1 MSNEVFSFTPEQK
14 TNLEKWKAFLDTER
28 ARTWAIE
35 EKEAIESIH
44 NILKQARFEEGND
57 LTPEKLDSMFHEM
70 RELINNRSLAR
81 NLYEDNGIA
90 NFNSRLRRLLFSS
103 ESLAERVNQ
112 FLELKRVGMLTVSHF
127 LCAFSPTEYPE
138 IGWQT
143 FDVLELD
150 STQLNMAYKQA
161 LREHNIPSPQDY
173 RDDTIE
179 YLSDMII
186 FREIKNLLNIEY
198 YNHIN
203 NLLWLVWLARSEAEG
218 GVKPLP
224 TSVSLERDL
233 RDFLAANPNAI
244 EKGLSLVGKEY
255 DISGAGRADLVCKDK
270 RGNYVVIETK
280 KGRESDQV
288 VGQILRY
295 IGGLKKEG
303 KRTRGII
310 IVNEL
315 DDKLEFA
322 IEAVKDFIKLR
333 YYKVKFDITDNY
345 TNASS

>member
-1 MSNEVFSFTPEQK
+1 MSNEVFSFTPEQEA
-14 TNLEKWKAFLDTER
+14 NLEKWKAFLDSEQ
-28 ARTWAIE
+28 AKQWAIW

-150 STQLNMAYKQA
+150 STQLNIAYGQA
-161 LREHNIPSPQDY
+161 LREHNISSPQAY
-173 RDDTIE
+173 RGDTIE
-179 YLSDMII
+179 YLRDMII
-186 FREIKNLLNIEY
+186 FREIKNLLHIED
-198 YNHIN
+198 YNLIN
-203 NLLWLVWLARSEAEG
+203 DLLWLVWLARQEEEG
-218 GVKPLP
+218 EMKPPPATL
-224 TSVSLERDL
+224 SLEKDL
-233 RDFLAANPNAI
+233 RDHLAAKPSLI
-244 EKGLSLVGKEY
+244 ENGLSLVGKEY
-255 DISGAGRADLVCKDK
+255 TITGAGRADIVCKDK

-280 KGRESDQV
+280 KVGDSDKV
-288 VGQILRY
+288 IGQILRY
-295 IGGLKKEG
+295 VGGLRKEG
-303 KRTRGII
+303 KKVRGII
-310 IVNEL
+310 VVNEPDEKL
-315 DDKLEFA
+315 DFA
-322 IEAVKDFIKLR
+322 IEAVKDFITLK
-333 YYKVKFDITDNY
+333 YYKVRFEIAGSY
-345 TNASS
+345 TKD

>member
-1 MSNEVFSFTPEQK
+1 MNNEVFSFTLEQK
-14 TNLEKWKAFLDTER
+14 TNLEKWKAFLESEQAHKW
-28 ARTWAIE
+28 ARD

-81 NLYEDNGIA
+81 TLYEDNGIA

-150 STQLNMAYKQA
+150 STQLNEAYTQA
-161 LREHNIPSPQDY
+161 LKERNISSPQDY
-173 RDDTIE
+173 RGDTIE
-179 YLSDMII
+179 YLRDVVI
-186 FREIKNLLNIEY
+186 FQEIKNLLHIED
-198 YNHIN
+198 YNCIN
-203 NLLWLVWLARSEAEG
+203 DLLWLARSELE
-218 GVKPLP
+218 VKEKQPTI
-224 TSVSLERDL
+224 TSVGLEMDL
-233 RDFLAANPNAI
+233 RDRLAENPNLI
-244 EKGLSLVGKEY
+244 ERGLSLISKEY
-255 DISGAGRADLVCKDK
+255 PITGAGKADLLCQDK

-280 KGRESDQV
+280 KGRESDKV

-295 IGGLKKEG
+295 IGGLKREG

-310 IVNEL
+310 VVNEPDSKL
-315 DDKLEFA
+315 DLA
-322 IEAVKDFIKLR
+322 IEAVKDFIKLK
-333 YYKVKFDITDNY
+333 YYKVRFEITDSY
-345 TNASS
+345 TNI

>member
-1 MSNEVFSFTPEQK
+1 MSNEVFSFTPEQEA
-14 TNLEKWKAFLDTER
+14 NLEKWKAFLDSEQ
-28 ARTWAIE
+28 AKQWAIW

-150 STQLNMAYKQA
+150 STQLNIAYGQA
-161 LREHNIPSPQDY
+161 LREHNISSPQAY
-173 RDDTIE
+173 RGDTIE
-179 YLSDMII
+179 YLRDMII
-186 FREIKNLLNIEY
+186 FREIKNLLHIED
-198 YNHIN
+198 YNLIN
-203 NLLWLVWLARSEAEG
+203 DLLWLVWLARQEEEG
-218 GVKPLP
+218 EMKPPPATL
-224 TSVSLERDL
+224 SLEKDL
-233 RDFLAANPNAI
+233 RDHLAAKPSLI
-244 EKGLSLVGKEY
+244 ENGLSLVGKEY
-255 DISGAGRADLVCKDK
+255 TITGAGRADIVCKDK

-280 KGRESDQV
+280 KVGDSDKV
-288 VGQILRY
+288 IGQILRY
-295 IGGLKKEG
+295 VGGLKKEG
-303 KRTRGII
+303 KKVRGII
-310 IVNEL
+310 VVNEPDEKL
-315 DDKLEFA
+315 DFA
-322 IEAVKDFIKLR
+322 IEAVKDFITLK
-333 YYKVKFDITDNY
+333 YYKVRFEIAGSY
-345 TNASS
+345 TKD